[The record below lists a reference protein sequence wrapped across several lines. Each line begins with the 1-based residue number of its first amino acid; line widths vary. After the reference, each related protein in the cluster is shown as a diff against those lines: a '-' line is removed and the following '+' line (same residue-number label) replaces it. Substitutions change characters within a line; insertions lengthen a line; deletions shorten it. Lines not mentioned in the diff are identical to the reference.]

1 MKSFILRIIVF
12 FVVLNSCVS
21 DLCATNLFQLDS
33 ASNSIKYSQTQKKLS
48 NSGFGGSAGL
58 TYHFNREVDDVKLL
72 KSFLGSYYS
81 LYWNYRAI
89 ESDSSLYDMA
99 YGLPT
104 ITAGVMFGYLSH
116 IKMRGNRQDINY
128 NSHLGN
134 QFTAFLGLSR
144 DFLRNDNWCVGFTI
158 ENGISL
164 TTTHYNKHNNVDNR
178 FIGSNFSIYFG
189 GGIYAKYTINP
200 NWEAM
205 MELAFKH
212 FSNSAMDRPNLG
224 SNTLGLQAKV
234 NYFLSPILKQPRKL
248 SYQLPKIKPDFYL
261 ELTVGWEG
269 KALQEEWN
277 YNETLL
283 PSDPNY
289 YTSHYRI
296 RTLWNTSL
304 AGMFRYH
311 IKYASGIALDY
322 SLNTY
327 ADVINRIQR
336 LEGIS
341 GHSAYHHV
349 LGVSL
354 RHEVF
359 YKQMSMAMSFGMY
372 PYRHMGTLNKHL
384 IYETVGLRWY
394 PKSWNN
400 FYMSYM
406 VKAHGMRADGLQI
419 NLGYRILRRNNLLE
433 SK

>member
-205 MELAFKH
+205 MELALVGPVHVGDLFGFLLRLVKTALPLYFRH
-212 FSNSAMDRPNLG
+212 GKFPPAQTNSHTSARCF
-224 SNTLGLQAKV
+224 V
-234 NYFLSPILKQPRKL
+234 
-248 SYQLPKIKPDFYL
+248 LPA
-261 ELTVGWEG
+261 E
-269 KALQEEWN
+269 
-277 YNETLL
+277 
-283 PSDPNY
+283 
-289 YTSHYRI
+289 
-296 RTLWNTSL
+296 
-304 AGMFRYH
+304 
-311 IKYASGIALDY
+311 
-322 SLNTY
+322 
-327 ADVINRIQR
+327 
-336 LEGIS
+336 
-341 GHSAYHHV
+341 
-349 LGVSL
+349 
-354 RHEVF
+354 
-359 YKQMSMAMSFGMY
+359 
-372 PYRHMGTLNKHL
+372 
-384 IYETVGLRWY
+384 
-394 PKSWNN
+394 
-400 FYMSYM
+400 
-406 VKAHGMRADGLQI
+406 
-419 NLGYRILRRNNLLE
+419 YRILIPGAILPPKKHFIGYKVTIVLE
-433 SK
+433 LCGIHHLPVCFGTILNMPLA